1 MAQLLCIV
9 LFCERNGME
18 YLASKKLSN
27 MNLKISVYPMD
38 MQLIGSFFFFLSD
51 LGREDS
57 SAPVTKDENTPMSQD
72 TRTLPDKSLQKSAK
86 VIS

>member
-1 MAQLLCIV
+1 
-9 LFCERNGME
+9 ME

-27 MNLKISVYPMD
+27 MNLKISVYSID
-38 MQLIGSFFFFLSD
+38 VQLIGSFSLFFLSD

-57 SAPVTKDENTPMSQD
+57 SVPVTKDENTPMSQD
-72 TRTLPDKSLQKSAK
+72 TKASPEKSLQKSAK

>member
-1 MAQLLCIV
+1 
-9 LFCERNGME
+9 ME

-38 MQLIGSFFFFLSD
+38 MQLIGSFSFFSLSD

-72 TRTLPDKSLQKSAK
+72 TRTLPEKSLQKSAK